1 LVDLTSMGSRV
12 MSGGP
17 SVAMITPLIHGPVD
31 LLLEDSDSIDML
43 DRNIFG
49 TGRLIL
55 WITFLVSIV
64 RLSVLRL
71 FFVLLALEA
80 STVMTVSIMT
90 VSVSVPIL
98 LTVALVSS
106 ITVLVLS

>member
-1 LVDLTSMGSRV
+1 

-17 SVAMITPLIHGPVD
+17 SVAMTTPLIHGPVD

-43 DRNIFG
+43 DRNVLG

-64 RLSVLRL
+64 RLSVLQL

-80 STVMTVSIMT
+80 SIVMTVSIMT

>member
-1 LVDLTSMGSRV
+1 

-17 SVAMITPLIHGPVD
+17 SVAMTTPLIHGAVD

-43 DRNIFG
+43 DRNILG
-49 TGRLIL
+49 TRRLTL
-55 WITFLVSIV
+55 WIVFLVSIV
-64 RLSVLRL
+64 WLSVLQL
-71 FFVLLALEA
+71 FLVLLALEA
-80 STVMTVSIMT
+80 SIVMT

>member
-1 LVDLTSMGSRV
+1 MVDLTSLGSRV

-17 SVAMITPLIHGPVD
+17 PVAMTTPLIHGSVD

-43 DRNIFG
+43 DGNILG
-49 TGRLIL
+49 TRRLIL

-64 RLSVLRL
+64 WLPVLRL

-80 STVMTVSIMT
+80 SIVMTISIMI

>member
-1 LVDLTSMGSRV
+1 

-17 SVAMITPLIHGPVD
+17 SIAMTTPLIHGPVD

-43 DRNIFG
+43 DRNILG

-71 FFVLLALEA
+71 FLVLLALEA
-80 STVMTVSIMT
+80 SIVMTVSIMT

-98 LTVALVSS
+98 LSVALVPS

>member
-1 LVDLTSMGSRV
+1 

-17 SVAMITPLIHGPVD
+17 SVAMIAPLIHGPVD

-43 DRNIFG
+43 DRNILG
-49 TGRLIL
+49 TRRLIL

-80 STVMTVSIMT
+80 SIVMTVSIMT

-98 LTVALVSS
+98 LTVALISS